1 MHILKHGTGFGLDVL
16 VDQQIDDY
24 AFSLHSNI
32 GTRILVF
39 STQNFPDQTSGAVK
53 EKFIEVGEE
62 MFLSVSAMPIIG
74 FEDIR
79 SYDQT
84 ARNCVFDDEIHLIYE
99 K

>member
-1 MHILKHGTGFGLDVL
+1 MLI
-16 VDQQIDDY
+16 DQQINDY
-24 AFSLHSNI
+24 AFSLHSNV

-62 MFLSVSAMPIIG
+62 MFLSVSAMPIHG
-74 FEDIR
+74 SEDIR
-79 SYDQT
+79 TYDQS
-84 ARNCVFDDEIHLIYE
+84 ARNCVFDDEIRLIYE